1 MKDTWNNQMD
11 THQIIRFITQM
22 CEGRP
27 SSHGVD
33 HMKAVRERALEIHR
47 ALPPQQQPSAF
58 DVSLVSL
65 LHDVA
70 DHKYDYDGSLMKQV
84 KQFLI
89 THSFQPEPVIAC
101 INAVSFSKE
110 RARGKRWFAQEL
122 GPYWTQVR
130 DIVSDAD
137 KLEALGEVGGK
148 RCLEYAHEHGLLG
161 HDAVKHLIQQIQD
174 KLLHLRDHYIVT
186 EPAKQMAGPL
196 HDQLVEYV
204 LATVQQIL

>member
-1 MKDTWNNQMD
+1 MD
-11 THQIIRFITQM
+11 SYQIIRFITLM

-27 SSHGVD
+27 PSHGVD
-33 HMKAVRERALEIHR
+33 HMKTVRDQALRIRA
-47 ALPPQQQPSAF
+47 ALPVQCQPAAF
-58 DVSLVSL
+58 DVSLVAL

-70 DHKYDYDGSLMKQV
+70 DHKYDYDGSLMEQV

-89 THSFQPEPVIAC
+89 TYSIQPEPVIAC

-110 RARGKRWFAQEL
+110 RARGKRWFVGEL

-148 RCLEYAHEHGLLG
+148 RCLEYAHELGLLG
-161 HDAVKHLIQQIQD
+161 HDAVKHLIQQMQD